1 MSTDE
6 LTPTSYLVLGLLA
19 REGRSTPYDLKRH
32 VAATLGNV
40 WTFPHTLLYSEPAR
54 LVALGLATE
63 ERETTGRRRRL
74 FDVTPDGLA
83 AMRRWLRAAI
93 AGARAAARPRA
104 CCSCSSPTSGRP
116 EARLQIATQQL
127 SLHRARL
134 AAFEADGVAE
144 PGDRSWR
151 GAGIRSLERWRDETV
166 RMGILV
172 RARRDRVLDRRS
184 PADR

>member
-54 LVALGLATE
+54 LVALGMATE

-83 AMRRWLRAAI
+83 AMRRWLEQPSQEPAQLRDLGLLQLFFADL
-93 AGARAAARPRA
+93 GP
-104 CCSCSSPTSGRP
+104 P
-116 EARLQIATQQL
+116 EVRLQIAAQQL

-134 AAFEADGVAE
+134 SAFEADGDTDPGNGVA
-144 PGDRSWR
+144 R
-151 GAGIRSLERWRDETV
+151 AGIRSLERWREETV
-166 RMGILV
+166 RMGILYE
-172 RARRDRVLDRRS
+172 RAAIEFWSAVAGDR
-184 PADR
+184 